1 MEAKNTEL
9 ITEDKSLKKKIR
21 LHIAGFLAVAFLT
34 ACGEDPELV
43 QFRNSI
49 EDFCTEISQ
58 IDTAINSIDA
68 SSESAVSDLL
78 SCLDDLEDSFQG
90 FAELDFPEEFDYLEE
105 IAEQAG
111 DYMSTAVS
119 SYHDAYG
126 GDSYDEYT
134 AAYASE
140 NYSRAYKRVQII
152 ITFLHGETPEDID
165 LQIENP

>member
-1 MEAKNTEL
+1 MEIVTMEAKNTEL

-78 SCLDDLEDSFQG
+78 SCLDDLEDSFRASLNLT
-90 FAELDFPEEFDYLEE
+90 FRRNLTIWRKSLNRRE
-105 IAEQAG
+105 ITCPLPYPVTTMPMAG
-111 DYMSTAVS
+111 IPTMNILPLMPAKTIPALTN
-119 SYHDAYG
+119 AYR
-126 GDSYDEYT
+126 SLLLFCTE
-134 AAYASE
+134 
-140 NYSRAYKRVQII
+140 KRLK
-152 ITFLHGETPEDID
+152 T
-165 LQIENP
+165 